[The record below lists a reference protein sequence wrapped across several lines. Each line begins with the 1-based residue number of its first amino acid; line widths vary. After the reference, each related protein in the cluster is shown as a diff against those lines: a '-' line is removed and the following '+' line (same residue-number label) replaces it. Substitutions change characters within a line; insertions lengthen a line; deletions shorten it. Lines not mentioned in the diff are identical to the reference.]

1 MKEYLRKWV
10 SFSLCVILA
19 FLTLPVQRLKGE
31 DHLVSPGDLHA
42 AVSAASRIRQD
53 NLGKI
58 QKFFTSE
65 GVRKALASTGMKSS
79 RIEKAIP
86 QLSDEELARL
96 AWQTDKIQNDLAAGA
111 LTNEQLTYIIIALAT
126 AVIILIIVAAR

>member
-1 MKEYLRKWV
+1 MTECLRRWV
-10 SFSLCVILA
+10 SYSLCAVFA
-19 FLTLPVQRLKGE
+19 FLTFPVQTLKGE
-31 DHLVSPGDLHA
+31 DHLVNSGDLHA

-53 NLGKI
+53 NLAKI
-58 QKFFTSE
+58 QKFFSAE
-65 GVRKALASTGMKSS
+65 RVQKALASTGMKSS
-79 RIEKAIP
+79 KIEKAIL
-86 QLSDEELARL
+86 QLSNEELARL